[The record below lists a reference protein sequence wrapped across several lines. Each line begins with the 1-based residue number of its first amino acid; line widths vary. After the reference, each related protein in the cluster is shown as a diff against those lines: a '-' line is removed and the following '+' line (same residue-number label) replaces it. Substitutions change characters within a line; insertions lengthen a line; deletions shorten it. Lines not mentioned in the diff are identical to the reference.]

1 MSKFKLTY
9 NQNAAADVKEAIVW
23 YDDKQKGLGKRFRA
37 DVLKMI
43 DKIEQNPFFASVK
56 YSDIRTA
63 SCKTFPYSIQLTIQI
78 KLLK

>member
-23 YDDKQKGLGKRFRA
+23 YDDKQKGLGKRSRA

-63 SCKTFPYSIQLTIQI
+63 SCKTFLYSIQLTIQI